1 MPPSR
6 PSSRAE
12 LELDGSIWFR
22 AGAAP
27 LGGSSR
33 IELLASIRELGS
45 ITAAAKAVGMSYKAA
60 WDAIDTMNNLAGE
73 PLVHRA
79 AGGRGGGGTR
89 LTSRG
94 ERLVD
99 TFRLLAQE
107 HRRFVERLGRESERL
122 AGDLT
127 LMRRFMLRTS
137 ARNTL
142 AGTVA
147 EIRRGAVNDE
157 VLLTLAG
164 GQTVAATVTHE
175 SVHTLGLEPGAH
187 ALALVKASSVIV
199 GVPGTGLRLS
209 ARNQLPATVARVT
222 PGAVNTEVTMDL
234 ESAGTMAA
242 VITLESAKALALQPG
257 ARVVAIFKASSVIL
271 GTLD

>member
-1 MPPSR
+1 MPSR
-6 PSSRAE
+6 SRPL

-22 AGAAP
+22 AGP
-27 LGGSSR
+27 RTLGGSSR
-33 IELLASIRELGS
+33 IGLLASIRELGS
-45 ITAAAKAVGMSYKAA
+45 ITAAAKAVGLSYKAA
-60 WDAIDTMNNLAGE
+60 WDAIDAMNNLAGE

-89 LTSRG
+89 LTPRG
-94 ERLVD
+94 EQLVA
-99 TFRLLAQE
+99 TFRMLEDE
-107 HRRFVERLGRESERL
+107 HRRFVERLGRESDRL

-157 VLLTLAG
+157 VLLALPG
-164 GQTVAATVTHE
+164 GQAIAASITHE
-175 SVHTLGLEPGAH
+175 SVHTL
-187 ALALVKASSVIV
+187 ALAPGVPAMAVIKASSVII
-199 GVPGTGLRLS
+199 GIPGDGMRLS
-209 ARNQLPATVARVT
+209 ARNQLPGTVARVT
-222 PGAVNTEVTMDL
+222 PGAINAEVTLDL
-234 ESAGTMAA
+234 DGGGTVAA
-242 VITLESAKALALQPG
+242 IITLQSARDLALRPG
-257 ARVVAIFKASSVIL
+257 SPAVAIFKASSVLL